1 MAKAKILAD
10 RFSITSDVL
19 TDETIERISLLAPSV
34 LKLYDER
41 DEKKVL
47 FEVAKDDCT
56 SLTNYGAV
64 FKNGKAV
71 GTIAENIMEIE
82 DTTVRNNKITNL
94 ITAILTR
101 INVIEEQVEAYL
113 EDAIDLADDIEFLD

>member
-10 RFSITSDVL
+10 RFSITSEVL

-34 LKLYDER
+34 LRLYDER

-47 FEVAKDDCT
+47 FEVAKDDYT
-56 SLTNYGAV
+56 SLTIYGAV

-71 GTIAENIMEIE
+71 GTIPENIMEIE
-82 DTTVRNNKITNL
+82 DVTVRNNKITNS

-101 INVIEEQVEAYL
+101 INAIEEQVETYL

>member
-10 RFSITSDVL
+10 RFSITSEVL

-34 LKLYDER
+34 LRLYDER

-47 FEVAKDDCT
+47 FEVTKDDCT
-56 SLTNYGAV
+56 ALTNYGAV

-71 GTIAENIMEIE
+71 GTIPENIMEIE
-82 DTTVRNNKITNL
+82 DVTVRNNKITNA

-101 INVIEEQVEAYL
+101 INAIEEQVEAYL

>member
-10 RFSITSDVL
+10 RFSITSEVL

-47 FEVAKDDCT
+47 FEVTKDDCT
-56 SLTNYGAV
+56 ALTNYGAV

-71 GTIAENIMEIE
+71 GTIPENIMEIE
-82 DTTVRNNKITNL
+82 DTTVRNNKITNA

-101 INVIEEQVEAYL
+101 INAIEEQVEAYL